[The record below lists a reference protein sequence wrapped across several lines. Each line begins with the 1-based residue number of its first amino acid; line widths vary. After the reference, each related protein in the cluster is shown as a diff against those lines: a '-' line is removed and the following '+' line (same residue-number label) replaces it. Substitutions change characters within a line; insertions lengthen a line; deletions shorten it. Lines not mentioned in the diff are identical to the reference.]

1 MNSMTP
7 RIALLTKKSARNADK
22 KTFDFSSEAEN
33 VKKESGGLNN
43 EELEKC
49 LNERNEE
56 LDELRE

>member
-7 RIALLTKKSARNADK
+7 RMALLTKKSARNADK
-22 KTFDFSSEAEN
+22 KTFDFNTVAEN
-33 VKKESGGLNN
+33 VNEENGGLNN

-56 LDELRE
+56 LDDLRE

>member
-7 RIALLTKKSARNADK
+7 RMVLLTKKSARNIDK
-22 KTFDFSSEAEN
+22 KTFDFSSEAED
-33 VKKESGGLNN
+33 VKKESRGLNN